1 MGCGGKPSGFR
12 YLCLESKNRHA
23 MNPNPPSSKP
33 LAPEAGTDAD
43 ARQWL
48 SAAADGEAAALDK
61 ASQLWRSNEEARS
74 TWHRYHLIGDVMR
87 SAELAR
93 RPAQDAAFL
102 AALRSRMADEPV
114 LLAPAPAPPT
124 PAVVASAQRWLAPA
138 AVAAGLVVVAG
149 VLVVTRLSGPAESSA
164 GVLASVQAPEGV
176 QRVSNG
182 ALAPSAQPI
191 SGTLIRD
198 ARLDEFLRAHQSARG
213 GLAAAVPG
221 SALHR
226 VEAVGPEGMPR

>member
-1 MGCGGKPSGFR
+1 
-12 YLCLESKNRHA
+12 

-33 LAPEAGTDAD
+33 VSPEADTDAD
-43 ARQWL
+43 ARQWI

-61 ASQLWRSNEEARS
+61 AIQLWRSSEEART

-93 RPAQDAAFL
+93 RPAQSAAFL

-114 LLAPAPAPPT
+114 LLAPAPTAS
-124 PAVVASAQRWLAPA
+124 AVVASAQRWLAPA

-149 VLVVTRLSGPAESSA
+149 VLVVTRLSGPVESSA
-164 GVLASVQAPEGV
+164 GVLASVQAPDGV
-176 QRVSNG
+176 QRVSSG
-182 ALAPSAQPI
+182 ALAPGALPT

-226 VEAVGPEGMPR
+226 VEAVGPEGMLR

>member
-1 MGCGGKPSGFR
+1 
-12 YLCLESKNRHA
+12 

-33 LAPEAGTDAD
+33 VSPEADTDAD
-43 ARQWL
+43 ARQWI

-61 ASQLWRSNEEARS
+61 AIQLWRSSEEARS

-93 RPAQDAAFL
+93 RPAQSAAFL

-114 LLAPAPAPPT
+114 LLAPAPTAS
-124 PAVVASAQRWLAPA
+124 AVVASAQRWLAPA

-149 VLVVTRLSGPAESSA
+149 VLVVTRLSGPVESSA
-164 GVLASVQAPEGV
+164 GVLASVQAPDGV
-176 QRVSNG
+176 QRVSSG
-182 ALAPSAQPI
+182 ALAPGALPT

-226 VEAVGPEGMPR
+226 VEAVGPEGMLR